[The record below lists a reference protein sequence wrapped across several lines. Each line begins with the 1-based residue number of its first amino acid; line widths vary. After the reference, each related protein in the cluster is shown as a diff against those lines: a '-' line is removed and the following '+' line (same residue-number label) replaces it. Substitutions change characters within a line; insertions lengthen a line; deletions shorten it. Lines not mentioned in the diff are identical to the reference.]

1 MKELL
6 LQYAKYNVWANKRLI
21 DTILKLDTSLPE
33 QELVSSYPTIKL
45 TVSHIWSAEYIWLQR
60 LLLVEQPVWIEKVF
74 TGSFEEACAEWLKVS
89 EEILGFVERQ
99 FDDKGLEHVVQYYST
114 EKKSFKLPAFTIL
127 NHVLNHTTQHRG
139 QLITML
145 RQVGV
150 KKIPAMDL
158 SYYVNNK

>member
-114 EKKSFKLPAFTIL
+114 EKK
-127 NHVLNHTTQHRG
+127 
-139 QLITML
+139 
-145 RQVGV
+145 
-150 KKIPAMDL
+150 
-158 SYYVNNK
+158 